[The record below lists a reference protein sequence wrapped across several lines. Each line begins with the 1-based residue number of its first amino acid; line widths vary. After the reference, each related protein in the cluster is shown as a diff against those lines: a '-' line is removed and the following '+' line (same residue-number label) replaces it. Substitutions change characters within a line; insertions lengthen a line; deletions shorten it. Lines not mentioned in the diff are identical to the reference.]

1 MILIT
6 AIGMLTLFILA
17 KLIYLVWPPQSGRAV
32 AIDWNFASKFTYWQV
47 AIRDSFD
54 FFGVGF
60 SLLQFFK
67 VDCRMY
73 LMAGALAFFSFGII
87 ASTIRHHADLSPW
100 YLAIIVGNVA
110 LITALSF
117 AFAPVLASHYDGDRY
132 LSFRYGVVL
141 VDKP

>member
-73 LMAGALAFFSFGII
+73 LMAGALAFFVIWNNCLDYTTSCGF
-87 ASTIRHHADLSPW
+87 
-100 YLAIIVGNVA
+100 
-110 LITALSF
+110 IT
-117 AFAPVLASHYDGDRY
+117 
-132 LSFRYGVVL
+132 L
-141 VDKP
+141 VSGYYSW